1 MTDDQKEAIRQALDA
16 MASARSVID
25 SDRTALIDANTNS
38 TGAIVDE
45 AAGYQIDEY
54 DYALGAIDAAADRL
68 ARAMR
73 DEQEWTPDD
82 TAHRPGGLAQ
92 ECPVMDLGGDIQ
104 QTTGLRGGLVQTVA
118 LAKQEVEPAPEPVAW
133 RWKLVPDGMWH
144 YSDMAAPPPYQSFPL
159 YTNPPRREWV
169 GLTDEEKR
177 AFAFGWWK
185 AMEKRNAEQEAEPVH
200 EPPFVFRRYVSGEER
215 AQNIVIERAASLDAA
230 MAKAALICPQR
241 WMTVLVYSP
250 PRREW
255 QGLTD
260 EEQAQ
265 VAWSVSSITADW
277 KEFYRAVE
285 AALKEKNHD

>member
-1 MTDDQKEAIRQALDA
+1 MESETKNETPQQVAL
-16 MASARSVID
+16 
-25 SDRTALIDANTNS
+25 LH
-38 TGAIVDE
+38 TGAIFGGE
-45 AAGYQIDEY
+45 RDEY
-54 DYALGAIDAAADRL
+54 EIEVDSHECLERFCDQHPGQTIPL
-68 ARAMR
+68 F
-73 DEQEWTPDD
+73 
-82 TAHRPGGLAQ
+82 AHP
-92 ECPVMDLGGDIQ
+92 
-104 QTTGLRGGLVQTVA
+104 
-118 LAKQEVEPAPEPVAW
+118 PAPVDAEPVAW
-133 RWKLVPDGMWH
+133 FDEDFDSAYTASDLAGGHVDGLVPLFTH
-144 YSDMAAPPPYQSFPL
+144 
-159 YTNPPRREWV
+159 PPRREWV
-169 GLTDEEKR
+169 GLTEEEKR